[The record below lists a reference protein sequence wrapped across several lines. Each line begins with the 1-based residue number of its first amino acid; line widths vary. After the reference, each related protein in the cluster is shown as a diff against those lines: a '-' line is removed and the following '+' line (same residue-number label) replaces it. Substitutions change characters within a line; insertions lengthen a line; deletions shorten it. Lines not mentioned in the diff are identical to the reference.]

1 MGAPDFYL
9 AFLIVT
15 RMAYGGSFLFVDR
28 PYVLLEGLKGPAK
41 TLSFPDT
48 LAKGLMRYGL
58 TDGLGFWKTF
68 KGGLLIWRCLNCLF
82 PLFLSAW
89 NLVITTLNVGSELK
103 DLRRDTFM
111 AWLKG

>member
-58 TDGLGFWKTF
+58 NDVLGFWK
-68 KGGLLIWRCLNCLF
+68 L
-82 PLFLSAW
+82 
-89 NLVITTLNVGSELK
+89 
-103 DLRRDTFM
+103 
-111 AWLKG
+111 LKGAYLSGGALIASSLFFFLPGTW